1 MRGSK
6 KKNQK
11 ISEGL
16 FFACGVSGAI
26 FGNSNSLAF
35 LISSHKTVIDKNKQ
49 KWIYPRRKKSFKV
62 PSRFEVYLYIQDY
75 LIKLY

>member
-1 MRGSK
+1 MLYIFFIGIQIRKFFICSLNLAVESAVINVTVISIMRGSK

-26 FGNSNSLAF
+26 FGNS
-35 LISSHKTVIDKNKQ
+35 DM
-49 KWIYPRRKKSFKV
+49 
-62 PSRFEVYLYIQDY
+62 YL
-75 LIKLY
+75 